1 MSRFAGR
8 KSLLVFACGFQL
20 SGTLMIEET
29 FKRQMKSRLLFFA
42 FSIRDSINIRPTED
56 NYGLNIFVCVLLLQ
70 RIWSK
75 LV

>member
-1 MSRFAGR
+1 MSRFVGR

-42 FSIRDSINIRPTED
+42 FSIRDSMNIRSTED
-56 NYGLNIFVCVLLLQ
+56 NYGLNIFLCMLLLQ
-70 RIWSK
+70 RI
-75 LV
+75 

>member
-42 FSIRDSINIRPTED
+42 FSIRDSMNIRSTED
-56 NYGLNIFVCVLLLQ
+56 NYGLNIFLCMLLLQ
-70 RIWSK
+70 RI
-75 LV
+75 